1 MIRFSPITLGQQLKA
16 IEVEDFVLTET
27 KHPPSLVIP
36 RHAHEHASLS
46 FVLKGS
52 FVETFNRNAEEC
64 APFNLVIKP
73 AGEIH
78 SDRYGQLGAQC
89 LIIEIKPEGLE
100 HVRSISK
107 ILDHSSL
114 VQSDSTAALLAMRVY
129 REFQAMDTASPLAI
143 EGLILEMLAEASRPD
158 ARHTRGARPR
168 WLLRAVD
175 LIHENFAVEGLM
187 LSKIA
192 AEVGVHPSH
201 LARTFR
207 QFYRSTVGDYVRRLR
222 VEYAARE
229 LAGSNRSLAE
239 IAALAG
245 FYDQSHMTTA
255 FRLYMKTTPAA
266 FRAAFKSRKAI
277 TKRLRSSKTS

>member
-1 MIRFSPITLGQQLKA
+1 MRFSPITLGQQIKS

-52 FVETFNRNAEEC
+52 FVETLDRSPREC
-64 APFNLVIKP
+64 LPYNLVIKS

-78 SDRYGQLGAQC
+78 SDRYGQSGARC

-100 HVRSISK
+100 RVRSISK
-107 ILDHSSL
+107 VLDRSSL
-114 VQSDSTAALLAMRVY
+114 VQSDPLALLAMRVY
-129 REFQAMDTASPLAI
+129 SEFRAMDTASPLAI
-143 EGLILEMLAEASRPD
+143 EGLILEMLAEASRPGSRP
-158 ARHTRGARPR
+158 ARAGRPR
-168 WLLRAVD
+168 WL
-175 LIHENFAVEGLM
+175 IQAVELMREDFAREGLT
-187 LSKIA
+187 LSRIA
-192 AEVGVHPSH
+192 EEVGVHPSH

-222 VEYAARE
+222 VECAARE
-229 LAGSNRSLAE
+229 IACSERSLAE
-239 IAALAG
+239 IATHSG

-255 FRLYMKTTPAA
+255 FRLYMRTTPAA
-266 FRAAFKSRKAI
+266 WRAAFKTRNAA